1 VASGQAERSTT
12 TTGPSNHQ
20 LDSLHTVW
28 LGEKQLQEAQQV
40 RDWAEGEHNATN
52 QVMGVVTE
60 MDINGIGFGDPLLHS
75 MQAMLSLLSFEA
87 SADFK

>member
-1 VASGQAERSTT
+1 
-12 TTGPSNHQ
+12 
-20 LDSLHTVW
+20 
-28 LGEKQLQEAQQV
+28 
-40 RDWAEGEHNATN
+40 
-52 QVMGVVTE
+52 MGVVTE